1 MIQSDG
7 HEEKR
12 STWRRAA
19 DIRDRRGFGIDR
31 SRGGLILL
39 ALCSAA
45 LIINIDVTI
54 VNVTLPSLVRQL
66 GATTTNLQWVVD
78 AYSLVFAALIL
89 AAGSLSDRFG
99 RKGVLLG
106 GLVVFATGSLA
117 GSFASTPNQLIAAR
131 AFMGIGAAAIFPST
145 LSLIANIFTERSE
158 RAKAIGLWGATTGV
172 GVAIGPIVGGW
183 LLGHFWWGSV
193 FLFMVPVAAVVG
205 ALIGFAVPT
214 SRDPST
220 PPIDWRG
227 LLLSTAGMGLII
239 LSIIQAPTWGWIS
252 ARTIGAVVAGLAIMA
267 VFVLVELRT
276 ARPML
281 DVSLFENPRF
291 TAASGSIMI
300 AFFALAGFTFLVSQY
315 FQFVRG
321 YTPLGTGVRI
331 LPVAIS
337 IAVAAVVGTKLAVQ
351 IGNKAV
357 VAAGLFAF
365 GLALFW
371 ISASASVSAS
381 YVVLAATMI
390 LGGGG
395 LGLIT
400 APATEAIM
408 GVVPKEKAGVGSAV
422 NDATR
427 LFGATLGVA
436 VIGSIAAS
444 LYASRLGTTIP
455 PDLPLQAA
463 AAAKGSVGGALVAAQ
478 GLQQAGL
485 PVPAQALATSAIDAF
500 LHSFAWSLR
509 VAGLVAFGG
518 AILAAALLPSRPG
531 RKTSSDIEIDR
542 DVVDVAALEP
552 VLSTDGEVDPA
563 DPIRVTDPT
572 VGTDEEPT

>member
-1 MIQSDG
+1 MP
-7 HEEKR
+7 R
-12 STWRRAA
+12 NARTTNAA
-19 DIRDRRGFGIDR
+19 
-31 SRGGLILL
+31 LILI

-99 RKGVLLG
+99 RKGVLLA

-145 LSLIANIFTERSE
+145 LSLIANIFTERRE
-158 RAKAIGLWGATTGV
+158 RARAIGLWGATTGV

-193 FLFMVPVAAVVG
+193 FLFMVPVAFVVG
-205 ALIGFAVPT
+205 TLIALAVPT

-220 PPIDWRG
+220 PPLDWRG
-227 LLLSTAGMGLII
+227 LLLSTIGMGLII
-239 LSIIQAPTWGWIS
+239 LSIIEAPSRGWVS
-252 ARTIGAVVAGLAIMA
+252 GRTLGTAALGLAVMA
-267 VFVLVELRT
+267 SFVWVERRT

-281 DVSLFENPRF
+281 DVTLFENPRF

-300 AFFALAGFTFLVSQY
+300 AFFTLAGFTFLVSQY

-321 YTPLGTGVRI
+321 YTAFQTGLRI

-337 IAVAAVVGTKLAVQ
+337 IAVAAIVGTRLAVQ

-357 VAAGLFAF
+357 VATGLFAF

-371 ISASASVSAS
+371 IAGSADPSTS
-381 YVVLAATMI
+381 YLILAATMI

-444 LYASRLGTTIP
+444 LYTSRLAQTIP
-455 PDLPLQAA
+455 SGLPSQVVLAA
-463 AAAKGSVGGALVAAQ
+463 RGSVGGALVAAQ
-478 GLQQAGL
+478 ALGQAGQA
-485 PVPAQALATSAIDAF
+485 VAGQALAVSAVGAF
-500 LHSFAWSLR
+500 LHSFSWSLR
-509 VAGLVAFGG
+509 AAGLVAFGG
-518 AILAAALLPSRPG
+518 AILAATLLPSRPG
-531 RKTSSDIEIDR
+531 REAPGTAE
-542 DVVDVAALEP
+542 VLPLEP
-552 VLSTDGEVDPA
+552 ARVEADARGSVAPVAVGDLTMSEDDPA
-563 DPIRVTDPT
+563 
-572 VGTDEEPT
+572 

>member
-1 MIQSDG
+1 MP
-7 HEEKR
+7 ETARR
-12 STWRRAA
+12 SNAA
-19 DIRDRRGFGIDR
+19 
-31 SRGGLILL
+31 LILI

-99 RKGVLLG
+99 RKGILLA
-106 GLVVFATGSLA
+106 GLVVFAAGSLG
-117 GSFASTPNQLIAAR
+117 GSLASTPNQLIAAR

-145 LSLIANIFTERSE
+145 LSLIANIFTERRE
-158 RAKAIGLWGATTGV
+158 RARAIGLWGATTGV
-172 GVAIGPIVGGW
+172 GVAVGPIVGGY

-205 ALIGFAVPT
+205 ALIAAAVPT

-220 PPIDWRG
+220 PPIDRRG
-227 LLLSTAGMGLII
+227 LVLSTIGMGLII
-239 LSIIQAPTWGWIS
+239 LSIIQAPSWGWLS
-252 ARTIGAVVAGLAIMA
+252 VRTLGTAAAGLAVMA
-267 VFVLVELRT
+267 SFVWVELRT
-276 ARPML
+276 PRPML
-281 DVSLFENPRF
+281 DVTLFENPRF

-300 AFFALAGFTFLVSQY
+300 AFFTLAGFTFLVSQY
-315 FQFVRG
+315 FQFIRG
-321 YTPLGTGVRI
+321 YTAFQTGLRI

-337 IAVAAVVGTKLAVQ
+337 IAVAAVVGTRLAVQ

-371 ISASASVSAS
+371 IAGSADPSTS
-381 YVVLAATMI
+381 YLILAATMI

-408 GVVPKEKAGVGSAV
+408 GVVPKDKAGVGSAV

-436 VIGSIAAS
+436 VIGSVAAS
-444 LYASRLGTTIP
+444 LYASRLAASVP
-455 PDLPLQAA
+455 PDLPAQALT
-463 AAAKGSVGGALVAAQ
+463 AAKGSVGGALVAAQ
-478 GLQQAGL
+478 GLQQAGF
-485 PVPAQALATSAIDAF
+485 PAAGLALANDAVNAF
-500 LHSFAWSLR
+500 LHSFSWSLR
-509 VAGLVAFGG
+509 VGGLVAFGG
-518 AILAAALLPSRPG
+518 AILAATLLPSRPG
-531 RKTSSDIEIDR
+531 REGAAVPDTTGVKSMHGDGTRDAGSKNPTSVRS
-542 DVVDVAALEP
+542 
-552 VLSTDGEVDPA
+552 
-563 DPIRVTDPT
+563 
-572 VGTDEEPT
+572 

>member
-1 MIQSDG
+1 MP
-7 HEEKR
+7 ETERR
-12 STWRRAA
+12 SNAA
-19 DIRDRRGFGIDR
+19 
-31 SRGGLILL
+31 LILI

-99 RKGVLLG
+99 RKGILLA
-106 GLVVFATGSLA
+106 GLVVFAAGSLA

-145 LSLIANIFTERSE
+145 LSLIANIFTERKE
-158 RAKAIGLWGATTGV
+158 RARAIGLWGATTGV
-172 GVAIGPIVGGW
+172 GVAIGPIVGGY

-205 ALIGFAVPT
+205 ALIAAAVPT

-227 LLLSTAGMGLII
+227 LVLSTIGMGLII
-239 LSIIQAPTWGWIS
+239 LSIIQAPSWGWLS
-252 ARTIGAVVAGLAIMA
+252 VRTLGTAAAGLAVMA
-267 VFVLVELRT
+267 SFVWVELRT

-281 DVSLFENPRF
+281 DVTLFENPRF

-300 AFFALAGFTFLVSQY
+300 AFFTLAGFTFLVSQY
-315 FQFVRG
+315 FQFIRG
-321 YTPLGTGVRI
+321 YTAFQTGLRI

-337 IAVAAVVGTKLAVQ
+337 IAVAAVVGTRLAVQ

-371 ISASASVSAS
+371 IAGSADPSTS
-381 YVVLAATMI
+381 YVILAATMI

-444 LYASRLGTTIP
+444 LYASRLAASIP
-455 PDLPLQAA
+455 PDLPFQAVT
-463 AAAKGSVGGALVAAQ
+463 AAKGSVGGALVAAQ

-485 PVPAQALATSAIDAF
+485 PAAGSALANDAVNAF
-500 LHSFAWSLR
+500 LHSFSWSLR
-509 VAGLVAFGG
+509 VGGLVAFGG
-518 AILAAALLPSRPG
+518 AILAVTLLPSRPG
-531 RKTSSDIEIDR
+531 REMEVGATE
-542 DVVDVAALEP
+542 VVTLEQADPGARTDEP
-552 VLSTDGEVDPA
+552 VVVVEVSMSEDEPA
-563 DPIRVTDPT
+563 
-572 VGTDEEPT
+572 

>member
-1 MIQSDG
+1 MP
-7 HEEKR
+7 ETARR
-12 STWRRAA
+12 SNAA
-19 DIRDRRGFGIDR
+19 PI
-31 SRGGLILL
+31 LI

-99 RKGVLLG
+99 RKGILLA
-106 GLVVFATGSLA
+106 GLVVFAAGSLG
-117 GSFASTPNQLIAAR
+117 GSLASTPNQLIAAR

-145 LSLIANIFTERSE
+145 LSLIANIFTERRE
-158 RAKAIGLWGATTGV
+158 RARAIGLWGATTGV
-172 GVAIGPIVGGW
+172 GVAVGPIVGGY

-205 ALIGFAVPT
+205 ALIAAAVPT

-220 PPIDWRG
+220 PPIDRRG
-227 LLLSTAGMGLII
+227 LVLSTIGMGLII
-239 LSIIQAPTWGWIS
+239 LSIIQAPSWGWLS
-252 ARTIGAVVAGLAIMA
+252 VRTLGTAAAGLAVMA
-267 VFVLVELRT
+267 SFVWVELRT
-276 ARPML
+276 PRPML
-281 DVSLFENPRF
+281 DVTLFENPRF

-300 AFFALAGFTFLVSQY
+300 AFFTLAGFTFLVSQY
-315 FQFVRG
+315 FQFIRG
-321 YTPLGTGVRI
+321 YTAFQTGLRI

-337 IAVAAVVGTKLAVQ
+337 IAVAAVVGTRLAVQ

-371 ISASASVSAS
+371 IAGSADPSTS
-381 YVVLAATMI
+381 YLILAATMI

-408 GVVPKEKAGVGSAV
+408 GVVPKDKAGVGSAV

-436 VIGSIAAS
+436 VIGSVAAS
-444 LYASRLGTTIP
+444 LYASRLAASVP
-455 PDLPLQAA
+455 PDLPAQALT
-463 AAAKGSVGGALVAAQ
+463 AAKGSVGGALVAAQ
-478 GLQQAGL
+478 GLQQAGF
-485 PVPAQALATSAIDAF
+485 PAAGLALANDAVNAF
-500 LHSFAWSLR
+500 LHSFSWSLR
-509 VAGLVAFGG
+509 VGGLVAFGG
-518 AILAAALLPSRPG
+518 AILAVTLLPSRPG
-531 RKTSSDIEIDR
+531 REGAAVPDTTE
-542 DVVDVAALEP
+542 VVTLEHAEPSEP
-552 VLSTDGEVDPA
+552 VVALDLTMSD
-563 DPIRVTDPT
+563 
-572 VGTDEEPT
+572 DERP

>member
-1 MIQSDG
+1 MQRN
-7 HEEKR
+7 EQ
-12 STWRRAA
+12 
-19 DIRDRRGFGIDR
+19 R
-31 SRGGLILL
+31 SRGALVLI

-99 RKGVLLG
+99 RKGILLA
-106 GLVVFATGSLA
+106 GLVVFAAGSLA

-145 LSLIANIFTERSE
+145 LSLIANIFTERKE
-158 RAKAIGLWGATTGV
+158 RARAIGLWGATTGV

-193 FLFMVPVAAVVG
+193 FLFMVPIAAVVG
-205 ALIGFAVPT
+205 TLIGLAVPT

-220 PPIDWRG
+220 PPLDWRG
-227 LLLSTAGMGLII
+227 LLLSTAGMGLIV
-239 LSIIQAPTWGWIS
+239 LSIIQAPTWGWT
-252 ARTIGAVVAGLAIMA
+252 AGRTLGTAAAGLAVMA
-267 VFVLVELRT
+267 LFVWVELRT

-281 DVSLFENPRF
+281 DVTLFENPRF

-300 AFFALAGFTFLVSQY
+300 AFFTLAGFTFLVSQY

-321 YTPLGTGVRI
+321 YTAFQTGLRI

-371 ISASASVSAS
+371 IAGSADPSTS
-381 YVVLAATMI
+381 YLILAATMI

-444 LYASRLGTTIP
+444 LYATRLAATIP
-455 PDLPLQAA
+455 SGLPPQVAA
-463 AAAKGSVGGALVAAQ
+463 AANGSVGGALVAAQ
-478 GLQQAGL
+478 VLGQAGQV
-485 PVPAQALATSAIDAF
+485 VPGQALAAAAVGAF
-500 LHSFAWSLR
+500 LHSFSWSLR

-518 AILAAALLPSRPG
+518 AVLAAALLPSRPG
-531 RKTSSDIEIDR
+531 REPGSAMEM
-542 DVVDVAALEP
+542 VDEVTEVMSLEP
-552 VLSTDGEVDPA
+552 TRSASA
-563 DPIRVTDPT
+563 DRPT
-572 VGTDEEPT
+572 RSP

>member
-1 MIQSDG
+1 MP
-7 HEEKR
+7 ETARR
-12 STWRRAA
+12 SNAA
-19 DIRDRRGFGIDR
+19 
-31 SRGGLILL
+31 LILI

-99 RKGVLLG
+99 RKGILLA
-106 GLVVFATGSLA
+106 GLVVFAAGSLG
-117 GSFASTPNQLIAAR
+117 GSLASTPNQLIAAR
-131 AFMGIGAAAIFPST
+131 AFMGIGAAGIFPST
-145 LSLIANIFTERSE
+145 LSLIANIFTERRE
-158 RAKAIGLWGATTGV
+158 RARAIGLWGATTGV
-172 GVAIGPIVGGW
+172 GVAVGPIVGGY

-205 ALIGFAVPT
+205 ALIAAAVPT

-220 PPIDWRG
+220 PPIDRRG
-227 LLLSTAGMGLII
+227 LVLSTIGMGLII
-239 LSIIQAPTWGWIS
+239 LSIIQAPSWGWLS
-252 ARTIGAVVAGLAIMA
+252 VRTLGTAAAGLAVMA
-267 VFVLVELRT
+267 SFVWVELRT
-276 ARPML
+276 PRPML
-281 DVSLFENPRF
+281 DVTLFENPRF

-300 AFFALAGFTFLVSQY
+300 AFFTLAGFTFLVSQY
-315 FQFVRG
+315 FQFIRG
-321 YTPLGTGVRI
+321 YTAFQTGLRI

-337 IAVAAVVGTKLAVQ
+337 IAVAAVVGTRLAVQ

-371 ISASASVSAS
+371 IAGSADPSTS
-381 YVVLAATMI
+381 YLILAATMI

-408 GVVPKEKAGVGSAV
+408 GVVPKDKAGVGSAV

-436 VIGSIAAS
+436 VIGSVAAS
-444 LYASRLGTTIP
+444 LYASRLAASVP
-455 PDLPLQAA
+455 PDLP
-463 AAAKGSVGGALVAAQ
+463 
-478 GLQQAGL
+478 
-485 PVPAQALATSAIDAF
+485 AQALTGRS
-500 LHSFAWSLR
+500 WPPK
-509 VAGLVAFGG
+509 GC
-518 AILAAALLPSRPG
+518 SRQGSPPPG
-531 RKTSSDIEIDR
+531 WRWRTTR
-542 DVVDVAALEP
+542 
-552 VLSTDGEVDPA
+552 
-563 DPIRVTDPT
+563 
-572 VGTDEEPT
+572 

>member
-1 MIQSDG
+1 
-7 HEEKR
+7 
-12 STWRRAA
+12 
-19 DIRDRRGFGIDR
+19 
-31 SRGGLILL
+31 LILI

-54 VNVTLPSLVRQL
+54 VNVTLPSLVREL

-99 RKGVLLG
+99 RKGILLA
-106 GLVVFATGSLA
+106 GLVVFAAGSLA
-117 GSFASTPNQLIAAR
+117 GSFASTPDQLIAAR

-158 RAKAIGLWGATTGV
+158 RARAIGLWGATTGV

-183 LLGHFWWGSV
+183 LLVHFWWGSV

-205 ALIGFAVPT
+205 ILIGSAVPT

-220 PPIDWRG
+220 PPLDWRG

-239 LSIIQAPTWGWIS
+239 LSIIQAPTWGWVS
-252 ARTIGAVVAGLAIMA
+252 GRTIGTVAAGLAIMV
-267 VFVLVELRT
+267 VFVAVELRT

-281 DVSLFENPRF
+281 DVTLFENPRF

-300 AFFALAGFTFLVSQY
+300 AFFTLAGFTFLVSQY

-357 VAAGLFAF
+357 VATGLFAF

-371 ISASASVSAS
+371 ISASATVSAS
-381 YVVLAATMI
+381 YLVLAATMI

-444 LYASRLGTTIP
+444 LYASRLATTIP
-455 PDLPLQAA
+455 SGLPVQAVTA
-463 AAAKGSVGGALVAAQ
+463 AQGSVGGALVAAT
-478 GLQQAGL
+478 GLQQAGQV
-485 PVPAQALATSAIDAF
+485 VPGQNLATDAIDAF
-500 LHSFAWSLR
+500 LHSFSWSLR

-518 AILAAALLPSRPG
+518 AVLAAALLPSRPG
-531 RKTSSDIEIDR
+531 REPAPVVEDDGV
-542 DVVDVAALEP
+542 VVDVAASEP
-552 VLSTDGEVDPA
+552 DEPA
-563 DPIRVTDPT
+563 
-572 VGTDEEPT
+572 

>member
-1 MIQSDG
+1 MQRKAQRT
-7 HEEKR
+7 HP
-12 STWRRAA
+12 A
-19 DIRDRRGFGIDR
+19 
-31 SRGGLILL
+31 LILL

-99 RKGVLLG
+99 RKGILLA
-106 GLVVFATGSLA
+106 GLVVFAGGSLA
-117 GSFASTPNQLIAAR
+117 GSIANTPNQLIAAR

-145 LSLIANIFTERSE
+145 LSLIANIFTERRE
-158 RAKAIGLWGATTGV
+158 RARAIGLWGATTGV

-205 ALIGFAVPT
+205 TLIALAVPT

-220 PPIDWRG
+220 PPLDVRG
-227 LLLSTAGMGLII
+227 LLLSTLGMGLII
-239 LSIIQAPTWGWIS
+239 LSIIQAPTWGWLS
-252 ARTIGAVVAGLAIMA
+252 GRTLGTAAIGVAVMAI
-267 VFVLVELRT
+267 FVWVELHT

-281 DVSLFENPRF
+281 DVTLFENPRF

-300 AFFALAGFTFLVSQY
+300 AFFTLAGFTFLVSQY

-321 YTPLGTGVRI
+321 YTAFQTGVRI

-357 VAAGLFAF
+357 VATGLFCF

-371 ISASASVSAS
+371 IADSADPSTS
-381 YVVLAATMI
+381 YLILAATMI

-444 LYASRLGTTIP
+444 LYASKLGTTIP
-455 PDLPLQAA
+455 ADLPTQAVT
-463 AAAKGSVGGALVAAQ
+463 AAKGSVGGALVAAQ
-478 GLQQAGL
+478 GLQQAGA
-485 PVPAQALATSAIDAF
+485 PAAAAGLATSAIAAF
-500 LHSFAWSLR
+500 LHSFSWSLR

-518 AILAAALLPSRPG
+518 ALLAAALLPSRPG
-531 RKTSSDIEIDR
+531 REAQPGTTE
-542 DVVDVAALEP
+542 VVSLEP
-552 VLSTDGEVDPA
+552 EDRAGVDDRVVVMDVTMSDDDPA
-563 DPIRVTDPT
+563 
-572 VGTDEEPT
+572 